1 MKQIKTENVA
11 LVIVIKFRSC
21 PCIFRQ
27 FVVQYGCC
35 EKGLLD
41 WIESLHM
48 PMCYQGEVYIGSTAK
63 QDIFIYK
70 NIYF

>member
-11 LVIVIKFRSC
+11 LVLAIKFRNC

-27 FVVQYGCC
+27 CQYGCC

-41 WIESLHM
+41 WIESVHM
-48 PMCYQGEVYIGSTAK
+48 SKCYQGEVYIGSTAK
-63 QDIFIYK
+63 QDI
-70 NIYF
+70 